1 MQSNVF
7 ERSVDNAPLIACL
20 SKQWRN
26 CLTQQKDSAVHYI
39 LGEVR
44 IGFWNYLI
52 QLFVHLIIYTSFIN
66 FWQTREYT
74 FCLITFSISSILF
87 FENGYHICIF

>member
-20 SKQWRN
+20 SKHWRH
-26 CLTQQKDSAVHYI
+26 CLPQQKDKAVHYI

-44 IGFWNYLI
+44 IGFLK
-52 QLFVHLIIYTSFIN
+52 LFNSVICTFDHIYIFH
-66 FWQTREYT
+66 Q
-74 FCLITFSISSILF
+74 ILT
-87 FENGYHICIF
+87 N